1 MNTASMMKNDVEQEL
16 RWEPS
21 VHAEK
26 IGVSINKGVVE
37 LDGHVGSFYEKWAA
51 EQAAL
56 RVVNVS
62 SVASEIIVDLPFDG
76 VRTDEDI
83 ASAASNHFSWNLFV
97 PNTVK
102 VSVNKGYM
110 TLLGTAEWQYQ
121 REEAERVVR
130 SLSGVTGVSNQIEL
144 TPKVN
149 ANGVKVKIEEALK
162 RDAQIEAKNVTVETA
177 GSIVTLRGNVHSWRE
192 REDAQHAAFGA
203 PGVTGVVNLLTVSH

>member
-1 MNTASMMKNDVEQEL
+1 MMKNDVEQEL
-16 RWEPS
+16 GWDPS

-26 IGVSINKGVVE
+26 IGVSVNMGVVE

-51 EQAAL
+51 EQAAM
-56 RVVNVS
+56 RVANVS

-83 ASAASNHFSWNLFV
+83 AAAASSHFNWNLLV
-97 PNTVK
+97 PDTVK
-102 VSVNKGYM
+102 VQVAKGYV
-110 TLLGTAEWQYQ
+110 TLSGTTEWQFQ

-130 SLSGVTGVSNQIEL
+130 SLNGVTDVSNSIEL
-144 TPKVN
+144 KPKVS

-177 GSIVTLRGNVHSWRE
+177 GNIVTLRGHVHSWRE
-192 REDAQHAAFGA
+192 REDAQTAAFGA